1 MSAEGIKQMQCQ
13 VHKSL
18 SAGKNKLLQLF
29 SHIIHAEIPKNDR
42 FFFFH
47 VQLKHF
53 EKMSQ
58 KKKRWSDYS
67 LWLSIEKNCCFIP
80 LISSF
85 ENVHFW

>member
-53 EKMSQ
+53 EKRWA
-58 KKKRWSDYS
+58 KKKIDDQTILCGCLLRRIVVLS
-67 LWLSIEKNCCFIP
+67 L
-80 LISSF
+80 
-85 ENVHFW
+85 